1 MELPITF
8 QESLHI
14 LPTHFHVV
22 IISIYQYGCLRSV
35 MIPYFVGENLTMNMT
50 YAVAI
55 VGIDHFKREEVVA
68 SFPKRD
74 VKQVSSLA
82 RIVCELQ
89 SYSNK
94 NKQRDWCR
102 IGDSN

>member
-1 MELPITF
+1 M
-8 QESLHI
+8 SLWM
-14 LPTHFHVV
+14 P
-22 IISIYQYGCLRSV
+22 Q
-35 MIPYFVGENLTMNMT
+35 GENLVMNTT

-55 VGIDHFKREEVVA
+55 VAIDRFKREEVAA
-68 SFPKRD
+68 SFPKQD

-94 NKQRDWCR
+94 NK
-102 IGDSN
+102 